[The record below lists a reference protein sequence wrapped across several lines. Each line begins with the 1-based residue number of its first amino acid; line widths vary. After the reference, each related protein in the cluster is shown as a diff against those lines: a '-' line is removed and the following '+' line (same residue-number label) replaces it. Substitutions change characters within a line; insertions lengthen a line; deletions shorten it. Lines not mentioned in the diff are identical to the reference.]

1 MGTTTLRYNISKG
14 IYISNDNRD
23 GNKTLLYPHD
33 SLHARTL
40 QFDIP
45 EEDFK
50 VSVWSNFGCAYY
62 MYAVIYYREKQL
74 LDFNPQKIFV
84 LNHRELSKF
93 YVSATMGLN
102 KSWNMMFELIIDV
115 FNNREMYYQYEQ
127 PQISS
132 YFNTLI
138 EVISAQ
144 AVNVWGSWDINRK
157 PTKWMKPL
165 LCFSLFSNNLQVLLQ
180 ETENDCNF
188 YAKYKKDIILIC
200 ETFIMK
206 FQSIFNYLDFHN
218 HQNGVITIEERL
230 VRTFD
235 TVHNYLESHGESL
248 TFITMCLCCQHE

>member
-14 IYISNDNRD
+14 IYISNDNLD

-144 AVNVWGSWDINRK
+144 AVNVWGSWNINRK

-188 YAKYKKDIILIC
+188 
-200 ETFIMK
+200 
-206 FQSIFNYLDFHN
+206 
-218 HQNGVITIEERL
+218 
-230 VRTFD
+230 
-235 TVHNYLESHGESL
+235 
-248 TFITMCLCCQHE
+248 